1 MIKFLLQAIFG
12 VLLKALQGWWQ
23 RHKAE
28 RDNATTTANRDAALA
43 DAQRQR
49 DHAAVA
55 VEESH
60 AQTDAAVD
68 RVRADDSLRDQSDDV
83 QRAIDAANRGVRGA

>member
-1 MIKFLLQAIFG
+1 MKILLQALFG
-12 VLLKALQGWWQ
+12 WLFKLAGNWLATHRQAK
-23 RHKAE
+23 
-28 RDNATTTANRDAALA
+28 DNATTTANRDAALA

-68 RVRADDSLRDQSDDV
+68 RVRADNSLRDQSDDV
-83 QRAIDAANRGVRGA
+83 QRAIDAANRDVRGA